1 MYQADAA
8 LTMTKEQGIKQNLAT
23 FGRRRRTQKVLSIP
37 IHAMEL
43 TFLGNKYAKTEAV
56 STRPTIQLKYMG
68 KSYRAEQIKSV
79 RNSVALTYRGVSY
92 SKV

>member
-1 MYQADAA
+1 
-8 LTMTKEQGIKQNLAT
+8 
-23 FGRRRRTQKVLSIP
+23 
-37 IHAMEL
+37 
-43 TFLGNKYAKTEAV
+43 LGNKYAKTETV

-68 KSYRAEQIKSV
+68 KSYRAEQIQSV